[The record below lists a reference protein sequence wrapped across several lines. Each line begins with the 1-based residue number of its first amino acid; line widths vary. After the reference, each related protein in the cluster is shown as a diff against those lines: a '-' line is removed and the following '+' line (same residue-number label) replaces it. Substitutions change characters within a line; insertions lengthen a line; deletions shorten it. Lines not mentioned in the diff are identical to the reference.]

1 MDVVNCREQDGILI
15 IKLNRP
21 EKHNCLNAD
30 VFHLLQQAL
39 HDAKKRSS
47 VKALLLLGEGKSFC
61 AGADINRLAE
71 CDAQSGYEFAQLG
84 QAVFNQLEQLGK
96 PSMAAIHGHV
106 LGGGCELA
114 MSAHLRM
121 AHSATLLGQPEVKL
135 GVIPGYG
142 GTQRLTRLVGRARA
156 IDMCISGRLVDA
168 QTALQWGLVNWVVGD
183 DLEEQALTY
192 LTNLV
197 QLPSLA
203 IKGILE
209 SILQGA
215 DLPMNAALELEA
227 LQFAKCCA
235 THDKQEGVSAFLEKR
250 KPNFKGC

>member
-1 MDVVNCREQDGILI
+1 MEVVICKEREGVLT

-30 VFHLLQQAL
+30 VFNTLERAF
-39 HDAKKRSS
+39 HDAKKRDSI
-47 VKALLLLGEGKSFC
+47 KALLLLGEGKSFC

-71 CDAQSGYEFAQLG
+71 CDAQLGYEFAKSG

-96 PSMAAIHGHV
+96 PCMAALHGHV

-121 AHSATLLGQPEVKL
+121 AHVSTVFGQPEVKL

-142 GTQRLTRLVGRARA
+142 GTQRLTRLVGRARS
-156 IDMCISGRLVDA
+156 IDMCISGRFIDA
-168 QTALQWGLVNWVVGD
+168 ETALQWGLVNWVVD
-183 DLEEQALTY
+183 EDLEVQAMAY
-192 LTNLV
+192 LKNLV

-203 IKGILE
+203 IQGILD
-209 SILQGA
+209 SIITGA
-215 DLPMNAALELEA
+215 DLSISAGLELEA
-227 LQFAKCCA
+227 LQFAKTCA
-235 THDKQEGVSAFLEKR
+235 THDKHEGVTAFLEKR
-250 KPNFKGC
+250 KPSFKGC